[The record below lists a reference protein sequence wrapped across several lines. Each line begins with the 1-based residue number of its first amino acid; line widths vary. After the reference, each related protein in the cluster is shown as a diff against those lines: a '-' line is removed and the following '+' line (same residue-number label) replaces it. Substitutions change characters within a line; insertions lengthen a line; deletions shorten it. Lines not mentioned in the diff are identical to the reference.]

1 MTPAARVQAAIEV
14 LDQWLGGQP
23 VEKALIN
30 WGRSN
35 RYAGSGD
42 RAAVRD
48 LVFDAVRCKLSF
60 AAHGGALTGRGL
72 MLGRA
77 RALGVDPLFTGG
89 PHAPAVLGNEGGAAP
104 DGLIALDCPDW
115 LAPAL
120 QDALGGDFPAVMQAL
135 QSRAPVFLRVNLL
148 KTTLLAAQAK
158 LAEDGVL
165 TEPHPL
171 ADTALI
177 VTENPRKVA
186 ASTAYSEGLVELQD
200 AASQAVI
207 AALPPIKGLKV
218 LDYCAGGGGKT
229 LAIAALRPAQI
240 IAHDALA
247 TRLSDLP
254 DRAKRAGA
262 KVQLAETAKLAAI
275 APFDLILTDVP
286 CSGSGAWR
294 RQPEAK
300 WALTPDKLATL
311 TALQTEILDK
321 AATLVAAGGWL
332 AYATCSLLNAENQD
346 QAAAFLQRQP
356 SFALEKQLRLTPLD
370 GGDGFFLALFQRR
383 A

>member
-60 AAHGGALTGRGL
+60 ASQGGALSGRGL

-89 PHAPAVLGNEGGAAP
+89 PHAPAPLGDEGGSP
-104 DGLIALDCPDW
+104 PQGLAALDCPED

-120 QDALGGDFPAVMQAL
+120 QAALGPDFAPVMTAL

-148 KTTLLAAQAK
+148 KSTRDAAQAS
-158 LAEDGVL
+158 LAADGVL
-165 TEPHPL
+165 TEPHIL

-177 VTENPRKVA
+177 VTQNPRKVS
-186 ASTAYSEGLVELQD
+186 ASKAYAEGLVELQD
-200 AASQAVI
+200 AASQAVVQ
-207 AALPPIKGLKV
+207 ALPPLKGLNV

-229 LAIAALRPAQI
+229 LAMAALRPARLV
-240 IAHDALA
+240 AHDANA
-247 TRLSDLP
+247 ARLSDLP
-254 DRAKRAGA
+254 ERAKRAGA
-262 KVQLAETAKLAAI
+262 KVQLTETAKLPTV

-300 WALTPDKLATL
+300 WALTLEKLASL
-311 TALQTEILDK
+311 VALQAEILDK
-321 AATLVAAGGWL
+321 VATMVAPGGAL

-346 QAAAFLQRQP
+346 QATAFVQRHPQ
-356 SFALEKQLRLTPLD
+356 FALERQLRLTPLD
-370 GGDGFFLALFQRR
+370 GGDGFFLALFRHKT
-383 A
+383 